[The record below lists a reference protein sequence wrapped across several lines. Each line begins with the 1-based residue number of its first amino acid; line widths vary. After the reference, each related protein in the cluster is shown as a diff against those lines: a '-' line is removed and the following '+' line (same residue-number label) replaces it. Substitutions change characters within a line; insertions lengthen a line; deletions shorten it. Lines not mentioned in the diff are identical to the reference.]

1 MKLLLLA
8 ACLLACTGLYA
19 QTASDDNQIAPTT
32 QPTAASVQ
40 QGATQRHCQSF
51 AIIRLSSFGDTF
63 QSVTI
68 RNNGTAGASD
78 YTQIQIWWDANDSDT
93 FEPAGPDQVIG
104 TASSGAFPATISGL
118 SFGIPGG
125 YSVYNF
131 HISVDVSATATV
143 GATFNFEI
151 TVADVGMQTYPVIL
165 YSASSPCV
173 GTTQTVASS
182 GANKLVVSQQPA
194 GAQPATAFTTQPVVE
209 LQTAGG
215 AVITGDSTTMVTV
228 GIASGTGT
236 SGAVLGPSGSLTVQ
250 AASGVVNFSALMIDL
265 AGTGYTLTFTASG
278 YTSANSAAFDVGTP
292 QTATKLTIV
301 TQPAGATSGALFTT
315 QPVVEIQDAAN
326 AKVTGATHFVA
337 VSLNGGSGG
346 TLSGT
351 LIVQAVNGTAT
362 FSDLSINQPGSG
374 YSLTF
379 SAVNLTSATSNS
391 FNVTTSGGNTSGG
404 GGGGGGG
411 GCAAGVGKAAFWLLI
426 LLVPLAVLRRRHARV
441 G

>member
-1 MKLLLLA
+1 MKLLLVA
-8 ACLLACTGLYA
+8 ACLLACAGLYA
-19 QTASDDNQIAPTT
+19 QTVSDDNQIAPTT
-32 QPTAASVQ
+32 QPAAGSVP

-63 QSVTI
+63 QSLTV

-78 YTQIQIWWDANDSDT
+78 YTQIQVWWDQNDSDT
-93 FEPAGPDQVIG
+93 FEPTGPDQVIG
-104 TASSGAFPATISGL
+104 TASSSSFPVTISGL
-118 SFGIPGG
+118 GFGIPGG

-143 GATFNFEI
+143 GSTFNFEV
-151 TVADVGMQTYPVIL
+151 TTADVGMLTYPVVL
-165 YSASSPCV
+165 YQAGSPCV

-194 GAQPATAFTTQPVVE
+194 GAQPATAFTTQPIVE

-228 GIASGTGT
+228 AITGGTGT
-236 SGAVLGPSGSLTVQ
+236 SGAVLGPGGSLTVQ
-250 AASGVVNFSALMIDL
+250 AASGAVNFSGLMIDL

-278 YTSANSAAFDVGTP
+278 YTSTNSATFTVGTP
-292 QTATKLTIV
+292 QTATKLAIV
-301 TQPAGATSGALFTT
+301 NQPGGATPGALFTS
-315 QPVVEIQDAAN
+315 QPVVEIQDAAS
-326 AKVTGATHFVA
+326 AKVIGATHFVA
-337 VSLNGGSGG
+337 VSLNGGAGG

-362 FSDLSINQPGSG
+362 FSDLSINQAGAG

-391 FNVTTSGGNTSGG
+391 FNVTTSGGNSSSGG

-411 GCAAGVGKAAFWLLI
+411 GCSAAQGARAIWLLA
-426 LLVPLAVLRRRHARV
+426 LLAPAALLRRRKA
-441 G
+441 